1 MFEHNIPD
9 TYTGT
14 TAEGSP
20 GLAGGDFSLSSI
32 DFTRDFTIES
42 HRGSSADDPGYIS
55 FRDQDGNVMSRFLDV
70 YVANFSLRCKHSP
83 YNNDRME
90 TAAFSLTPDIIEPS
104 ALLQES
110 HSTQNNV
117 EEAVQVTALE
127 CPPCNP
133 VPAEEVA
140 PQPSFLSRI
149 IQAFLWLFTP
159 SSTTDTAEDSKCNS
173 SDTSKCTSAS
183 SESLEQQQESVE
195 VQPSVLMSTAPIAT
209 EPQNAVV
216 NQVNTTA
223 VQVESS
229 IIVPESQHTDVT
241 VLEDTTETITVDGEY
256 GHFSDIASGEHNNDL
271 PAMLLDEADFTM
283 LLANEESKTLE
294 SMPSDSLED
303 NVQELGTLPLQEG
316 ETVSEGNTRESLPTD
331 VSQDSVGVSTDLEAH
346 SQEVETVSE
355 VSTQD
360 SLSTNISQD
369 SVGVSTD
376 LEAHSKGVEIVS
388 EGGTQDSLSADFPI
402 NTVESE
408 STDLEAHSQEVET
421 VSEFTQDS
429 LSTNISQDSVGVSTD
444 LEVHS
449 QEVEIVSEGGTQ
461 DSLSTNISQD
471 SVGVSTDLEAHSQ
484 EVETVSEFTQ
494 DSLSTNISQD
504 SVGVSTDLEV
514 HSQEVEIVSEGG
526 TQDSL
531 STNISQ
537 DSVGVSTDLEAHS
550 KGVEIVSEG
559 GTQDSLSA
567 DFPIN
572 TVESE
577 STDLEAHSPEGEIVS
592 EVSTQDAPSTGVEI
606 RFMDRDS
613 DDDVLAL

>member
-70 YVANFSLRCKHSP
+70 YVDNFSLRCKHSP
-83 YNNDRME
+83 YNNDSMK

-117 EEAVQVTALE
+117 EEAVQVTDLE

-133 VPAEEVA
+133 VPTEEVA

-149 IQAFLWLFTP
+149 IQAFLWLFTS

-183 SESLEQQQESVE
+183 SESLEQQQEAVE
-195 VQPSVLMSTAPIAT
+195 VQPSALMSTAPIAT
-209 EPQNAVV
+209 EPQNAVI

-229 IIVPESQHTDVT
+229 IIVPESQHTDVA

-271 PAMLLDEADFTM
+271 PAMLSDESDFTM
-283 LLANEESKTLE
+283 LFANEESKTLE
-294 SMPSDSLED
+294 SMPSDSPED
-303 NVQELGTLPLQEG
+303 NVQELGTLPLQEVETVSEGSTQVESVGTDLEVHSPEG
-316 ETVSEGNTRESLPTD
+316 ETVSEG
-331 VSQDSVGVSTDLEAH
+331 
-346 SQEVETVSE
+346 
-355 VSTQD
+355 STQD
-360 SLSTNISQD
+360 SLSTD
-369 SVGVSTD
+369 VSINTVESESID
-376 LEAHSKGVEIVS
+376 LEAHSKEVETVS
-388 EGGTQDSLSADFPI
+388 GDRTQDALFTDVSI

-408 STDLEAHSQEVET
+408 STDLEAHSKEVET
-421 VSEFTQDS
+421 VS
-429 LSTNISQDSVGVSTD
+429 
-444 LEVHS
+444 
-449 QEVEIVSEGGTQ
+449 
-461 DSLSTNISQD
+461 
-471 SVGVSTDLEAHSQ
+471 
-484 EVETVSEFTQ
+484 
-494 DSLSTNISQD
+494 
-504 SVGVSTDLEV
+504 
-514 HSQEVEIVSEGG
+514 
-526 TQDSL
+526 
-531 STNISQ
+531 
-537 DSVGVSTDLEAHS
+537 
-550 KGVEIVSEG
+550 
-559 GTQDSLSA
+559 
-567 DFPIN
+567 
-572 TVESE
+572 
-577 STDLEAHSPEGEIVS
+577 
-592 EVSTQDAPSTGVEI
+592 
-606 RFMDRDS
+606 
-613 DDDVLAL
+613 

>member
-149 IQAFLWLFTP
+149 IKAFLWLFTP

-183 SESLEQQQESVE
+183 SESLEQQQESVA

-303 NVQELGTLPLQEG
+303 NVQELGTLPLQEVEIVSEG
-316 ETVSEGNTRESLPTD
+316 GTQDSLSADFPINTVESESTDLEAHSQEVEIVSEGNTQESLPTDVSQDSVGVSTDLEVHSQEVEIVSEGNTQESLPTD

-376 LEAHSKGVEIVS
+376 LEAHS
-388 EGGTQDSLSADFPI
+388 
-402 NTVESE
+402 
-408 STDLEAHSQEVET
+408 QEVET
-421 VSEFTQDS
+421 VSEVSTQDS

-449 QEVEIVSEGGTQ
+449 QEVET
-461 DSLSTNISQD
+461 
-471 SVGVSTDLEAHSQ
+471 
-484 EVETVSEFTQ
+484 
-494 DSLSTNISQD
+494 
-504 SVGVSTDLEV
+504 
-514 HSQEVEIVSEGG
+514 
-526 TQDSL
+526 
-531 STNISQ
+531 
-537 DSVGVSTDLEAHS
+537 
-550 KGVEIVSEG
+550 VSEG

>member
-360 SLSTNISQD
+360 SLS
-369 SVGVSTD
+369 
-376 LEAHSKGVEIVS
+376 
-388 EGGTQDSLSADFPI
+388 ADFPI

-531 STNISQ
+531 SADFPINTVESE
-537 DSVGVSTDLEAHS
+537 STDLEAHS

>member
-14 TAEGSP
+14 TTEDTP
-20 GLAGGDFSLSSI
+20 GIAGGDFSLSSI

-42 HRGSSADDPGYIS
+42 HRGSSANDPGYIS

-70 YVANFSLRCKHSP
+70 YVDNFSLRCKHSP

-271 PAMLLDEADFTM
+271 PAMLLDEADLTVS
-283 LLANEESKTLE
+283 LANEESKTLE

-316 ETVSEGNTRESLPTD
+316 ETVSEGNTRDALFTDVLQDTVESESTDLEAHSQEVEIVSEVSTQSALSTDVSINTVESVVTNLEVHSPEGEAVSEDNTQESLPTEI
-331 VSQDSVGVSTDLEAH
+331 SQDSVGVSTDLEAH

-360 SLSTNISQD
+360 
-369 SVGVSTD
+369 
-376 LEAHSKGVEIVS
+376 
-388 EGGTQDSLSADFPI
+388 
-402 NTVESE
+402 
-408 STDLEAHSQEVET
+408 
-421 VSEFTQDS
+421 
-429 LSTNISQDSVGVSTD
+429 
-444 LEVHS
+444 
-449 QEVEIVSEGGTQ
+449 
-461 DSLSTNISQD
+461 
-471 SVGVSTDLEAHSQ
+471 
-484 EVETVSEFTQ
+484 
-494 DSLSTNISQD
+494 
-504 SVGVSTDLEV
+504 
-514 HSQEVEIVSEGG
+514 
-526 TQDSL
+526 
-531 STNISQ
+531 
-537 DSVGVSTDLEAHS
+537 
-550 KGVEIVSEG
+550 
-559 GTQDSLSA
+559 
-567 DFPIN
+567 
-572 TVESE
+572 
-577 STDLEAHSPEGEIVS
+577 
-592 EVSTQDAPSTGVEI
+592 APSTGVEI
-606 RFMDRDS
+606 LRNLDS
-613 DDDVLAL
+613 DDVLTVGETVMA